1 MQQFFEKYKKQLL
14 RGGVL
19 LLVLITVVASGKQLN
34 VTLLESA
41 IGVVVTPFQDL
52 TTGIS
57 SWVDETVTASRN
69 KTDLKKENTELK
81 NQIAELLEENR
92 RLAMYEEENAQLSL
106 LLKIAQKYPDYES
119 VGATVIAKDP
129 GVWYDGFTIDKG
141 TKHDISANMVLIA
154 PEGLVGKVLESG
166 KTFSKAQSILD
177 SRSAVPAM
185 SVRTGDLGVVKGNF
199 TLSADGLCIMEY
211 IDAQAE
217 IMVGDEIVT
226 SHLSDIYPAG
236 LAIGK
241 VLELETD
248 TNGLTKY
255 AVIQPY
261 VDLKHLDTILVI
273 DKSSAIEKVPTLP
286 NPVTAPAAPEEPTE
300 NAETPDTPPEGEGAE

>member
-19 LLVLITVVASGKQLN
+19 LLVLITVIASGKQLN
-34 VTLLESA
+34 ATLLESA

-57 SWVDETVTASRN
+57 SWVDETITASRN
-69 KTDLKKENTELK
+69 KADLKEENTELK
-81 NQIAELLEENR
+81 NQIADLLEENR
-92 RLAMYEEENAQLSL
+92 RLAMYEAENAKLSA
-106 LLKIAQKYPDYES
+106 LLKIAQRYPDYES
-119 VGATVIAKDP
+119 VGANVIAKDP
-129 GVWYDGFTIDKG
+129 GVWYAGFTIAKG
-141 TKHDISANMVLIA
+141 TTSDISANMVLIA

-166 KTFSKAQSILD
+166 LTFSKAQSILD
-177 SRSAVPAM
+177 SRSSVPAM
-185 SVRTGDLGVVKGNF
+185 SVRTGDLGVVKGDY

-273 DKSSAIEKVPTLP
+273 DKNSVVERAVET
-286 NPVTAPAAPEEPTE
+286 PVTDVPADNADATEPEEPTE
-300 NAETPDTPPEGEGAE
+300 DNQETEASE

>member
-19 LLVLITVVASGKQLN
+19 LLVLITVIASGKQLN
-34 VTLLESA
+34 ATLLESA

-57 SWVDETVTASRN
+57 SWVDETITASRN
-69 KTDLKKENTELK
+69 KADLKEENTELK
-81 NQIAELLEENR
+81 NQIADLLEENR
-92 RLAMYEEENAQLSL
+92 RLAMYEGENAKLSA
-106 LLKIAQKYPDYES
+106 LLKIAQRYPDYES

-141 TKHDISANMVLIA
+141 TKHNISANMVLIA

-166 KTFSKAQSILD
+166 ATFSKAQSILD
-177 SRSAVPAM
+177 SRSSVPAM
-185 SVRTGDLGVVKGNF
+185 SMRTGDLGVVKGNY

-255 AVIQPY
+255 AVIKPY

-273 DKSSAIEKVPTLP
+273 DKNSAVEVPVPQET
-286 NPVTAPAAPEEPTE
+286 PAAETPEEPAEATE
-300 NAETPDTPPEGEGAE
+300 NNQETEASE

>member
-19 LLVLITVVASGKQLN
+19 LLVLITVIASGKQLN
-34 VTLLESA
+34 ATLLESA

-57 SWVDETVTASRN
+57 SWVDETITASRN
-69 KTDLKKENTELK
+69 KADLKEENTELK
-81 NQIAELLEENR
+81 NQIADLLEENR
-92 RLAMYEEENAQLSL
+92 RLAMYEAENAKLSA
-106 LLKIAQKYPDYES
+106 LLKIAQRYPDYES
-119 VGATVIAKDP
+119 VGANVIAKDP

-141 TKHDISANMVLIA
+141 TTSDISANMVLIA

-166 KTFSKAQSILD
+166 LTFSKAQSILD
-177 SRSAVPAM
+177 SRSSVPAM
-185 SVRTGDLGVVKGNF
+185 SVRTGNLGVVKGDY

-255 AVIQPY
+255 AVIQHY
-261 VDLKHLDTILVI
+261 VDLKHLVTFLVI
-273 DKSSAIEKVPTLP
+273 DKYSVVERAVET
-286 NPVTAPAAPEEPTE
+286 PVTDVPADNADATEPEEPTE
-300 NAETPDTPPEGEGAE
+300 DNQETEASE

>member
-1 MQQFFEKYKKQLL
+1 MQQFFEKYKKQIL

-19 LLVLITVVASGKQLN
+19 LLVLITVIASGKQLN
-34 VTLLESA
+34 ATLLESA
-41 IGVVVTPFQDL
+41 VGVVVTPFQDL

-57 SWVDETVTASRN
+57 TWVDETITSARN
-69 KTDLKKENTELK
+69 KADLKEENAELK

-92 RLAMYEEENAQLSL
+92 RLAMYEGENAKLSA
-106 LLKIAQKYPDYES
+106 LLKIAQRYPDYES
-119 VGATVIAKDP
+119 VGATIIAKDP

-141 TKHDISANMVLIA
+141 TTSDITANMVLIA

-166 KTFSKAQSILD
+166 ATFSKAQSILD
-177 SRSAVPAM
+177 SRSSVPAM
-185 SVRTGDLGVVKGNF
+185 SMRTGDLGVVKGDY
-199 TLSADGLCIMEY
+199 TRSADGLCIMEY

-217 IMVGDEIVT
+217 ILVGDEIVT

-248 TNGLTKY
+248 TSGLTKY

-273 DKSSAIEKVPTLP
+273 DKNSAVEAPVPQET
-286 NPVTAPAAPEEPTE
+286 PA
-300 NAETPDTPPEGEGAE
+300 AETPAESTEPAENSQETEASE

>member
-1 MQQFFEKYKKQLL
+1 MQQFFEKYKKQIL

-19 LLVLITVVASGKQLN
+19 LLVLITVIASGKQLN
-34 VTLLESA
+34 ATLLESA

-57 SWVDETVTASRN
+57 SWVDETITSARN
-69 KTDLKKENTELK
+69 KTDLKEENTELK

-92 RLAMYEEENAQLSL
+92 RLAMYEGENARLSA
-106 LLKIAQKYPDYES
+106 LLKIAQRYPDYES
-119 VGATVIAKDP
+119 VGANIIAKDP

-141 TKHDISANMVLIA
+141 TKANISANMVLIA

-166 KTFSKAQSILD
+166 MTFSKAQSILD
-177 SRSAVPAM
+177 SRSSVPAM
-185 SVRTGDLGVVKGNF
+185 SMRTGDLGVVKGDYS
-199 TLSADGLCIMEY
+199 LADDGLCIMEY

-255 AVIQPY
+255 AVIEPY

-273 DKSSAIEKVPTLP
+273 DKSSAIEAPVPQDTP
-286 NPVTAPAAPEEPTE
+286 EPVEPTE
-300 NAETPDTPPEGEGAE
+300 PVEPDAPAENDQETEGTE

>member
-1 MQQFFEKYKKQLL
+1 MQQFFEKYKKQIL

-19 LLVLITVVASGKQLN
+19 LLVLITVIASGKQLN
-34 VTLLESA
+34 ATLLESA

-57 SWVDETVTASRN
+57 SWVDETITSARN
-69 KTDLKKENTELK
+69 KTDLKEENTELK

-92 RLAMYEEENAQLSL
+92 RLAMYEGENARLSA
-106 LLKIAQKYPDYES
+106 LLKIAQRYPDYES
-119 VGATVIAKDP
+119 VGANIIAKDP

-141 TKHDISANMVLIA
+141 TKANISANMVLIA

-166 KTFSKAQSILD
+166 MTFSKAQSILD
-177 SRSAVPAM
+177 SRSSVPAM
-185 SVRTGDLGVVKGNF
+185 SMRTGDLGVVKGDYS
-199 TLSADGLCIMEY
+199 LADDGLCIMEY

-255 AVIQPY
+255 AVIEPY

-273 DKSSAIEKVPTLP
+273 DKSSAIEVPVPQDTP
-286 NPVTAPAAPEEPTE
+286 EPAASTEPADPAEPAENDQETE
-300 NAETPDTPPEGEGAE
+300 GTE

>member
-19 LLVLITVVASGKQLN
+19 LMVLITVIASGKQLN
-34 VTLLESA
+34 ATLLESA

-52 TTGIS
+52 TTGIT
-57 SWVDETVTASRN
+57 SWVDETITEYRN
-69 KTDLKKENTELK
+69 KADLKEENTELK

-92 RLAMYEEENAQLSL
+92 RLAMYESENANLSA
-106 LLKIAQKYPDYES
+106 LLKIAQRYPNYKS
-119 VGATVIAKDP
+119 TGATIIAKDP
-129 GVWYDGFTIDKG
+129 GVWYNGFTIDKG
-141 TKHDISANMVLIA
+141 TTSDVSANMVLIA

-166 KTFSKAQSILD
+166 LTFSKAQSILD
-177 SRSAVPAM
+177 SRSSVPAM
-185 SVRTGDLGVVKGNF
+185 STRTGDLGVVKGNY
-199 TLSADGLCIMEY
+199 TLSADGLCMMEY

-236 LAIGK
+236 LPIGK

-255 AVIQPY
+255 AIIQPY

-273 DKSSAIEKVPTLP
+273 DKSSAIEA
-286 NPVTAPAAPEEPTE
+286 PVVETPEVTETPAEPEDT
-300 NAETPDTPPEGEGAE
+300 AETPLETEESE

>member
-14 RGGVL
+14 RGSVL
-19 LLVLITVVASGKQLN
+19 LLVLITVIASGKQLN
-34 VTLLESA
+34 ATLLESA

-57 SWVDETVTASRN
+57 SWIDETVTASRN
-69 KTDLKKENTELK
+69 KTDLKEENTELK
-81 NQIAELLEENR
+81 NQIADLLEENR
-92 RLAMYEEENAQLSL
+92 RLAMYEQENTKLSA
-106 LLKIAQKYPDYES
+106 LLKIAQRYPDYES

-141 TKHDISANMVLIA
+141 TSSDISANMVLIA

-166 KTFSKAQSILD
+166 LTFSKAQSILD
-177 SRSAVPAM
+177 SRSSVPAM
-185 SVRTGDLGVVKGNF
+185 SVRTGDLGVVKGDY

-211 IDAQAE
+211 IDGQAE

-226 SHLSDIYPAG
+226 SHLSDIYPSG

-241 VLELETD
+241 VLEIETD

-273 DKSSAIEKVPTLP
+273 DKNSAVAA
-286 NPVTAPAAPEEPTE
+286 PVTEPVT
-300 NAETPDTPPEGEGAE
+300 DTADDTADDTEGEKTEEDTQGTEETE

>member
-19 LLVLITVVASGKQLN
+19 LLVVITVIASGKQLN
-34 VTLLESA
+34 ATLLESA

-57 SWVDETVTASRN
+57 SWVDETITASRN
-69 KTDLKKENTELK
+69 KADLKEENTELK
-81 NQIAELLEENR
+81 NQIADLLEENR
-92 RLAMYEEENAQLSL
+92 RLSMYEEENAKLSA
-106 LLKIAQKYPDYES
+106 LLKIAQRYPDYES
-119 VGATVIAKDP
+119 VGANVIAKDP

-141 TKHDISANMVLIA
+141 TNADISANMVLIA

-166 KTFSKAQSILD
+166 LTFSKAQSILD
-177 SRSAVPAM
+177 SRSSVPAM
-185 SVRTGDLGVVKGNF
+185 SVRTGDLGVVKGNY

-273 DKSSAIEKVPTLP
+273 DKNSAVEAPVPQDT
-286 NPVTAPAAPEEPTE
+286 PA
-300 NAETPDTPPEGEGAE
+300 AETPTEPADENPETEGSE

>member
-1 MQQFFEKYKKQLL
+1 MQQFFEKYKKHLL

-19 LLVLITVVASGKQLN
+19 LLVLITVIASGKQLN
-34 VTLLESA
+34 ATLLESA

-57 SWVDETVTASRN
+57 SWVDETITASRN
-69 KTDLKKENTELK
+69 KADLKEENTELK
-81 NQIAELLEENR
+81 NQIADLLEENR
-92 RLAMYEEENAQLSL
+92 RLAMYEGENARLSA
-106 LLKIAQKYPDYES
+106 LLKIAQRYPDYES
-119 VGATVIAKDP
+119 VGATIIAKDP
-129 GVWYDGFTIDKG
+129 GVWYEGFTIDKG
-141 TKHDISANMVLIA
+141 TKYDISANMVLIA

-166 KTFSKAQSILD
+166 ATFSKAQSILD
-177 SRSAVPAM
+177 SRSSVPAM
-185 SVRTGDLGVVKGNF
+185 SMRTGDLGVVKGNY

-255 AVIQPY
+255 AVIKPY

-273 DKSSAIEKVPTLP
+273 DKNSAVEVPVPQET
-286 NPVTAPAAPEEPTE
+286 PVAETPEEPAEATE
-300 NAETPDTPPEGEGAE
+300 NNQETEASE

>member
-19 LLVLITVVASGKQLN
+19 LLVVITVIASGKQLN
-34 VTLLESA
+34 ATLLESA

-57 SWVDETVTASRN
+57 SWVDETITASRN
-69 KTDLKKENTELK
+69 KTDLKEENTELK
-81 NQIAELLEENR
+81 NQIADLLEENR
-92 RLAMYEEENAQLSL
+92 RLAMYEEENAKLSA
-106 LLKIAQKYPDYES
+106 LLKIAQRYPDYES
-119 VGATVIAKDP
+119 VGANVIAKDP

-141 TKHDISANMVLIA
+141 TNADISANMVLIA

-177 SRSAVPAM
+177 SRSSVPAM
-185 SVRTGDLGVVKGNF
+185 STRTGDLGVVKGDY

-273 DKSSAIEKVPTLP
+273 DKNSTV
-286 NPVTAPAAPEEPTE
+286 PAAAAENDTEAPEPTE
-300 NAETPDTPPEGEGAE
+300 ADQEAGDSE

>member
-19 LLVLITVVASGKQLN
+19 LLVLITVIASGKQLN
-34 VTLLESA
+34 ATLLESA

-57 SWVDETVTASRN
+57 SWVDETITASRN
-69 KTDLKKENTELK
+69 KADLKEENTELK
-81 NQIAELLEENR
+81 NQIADLLEENR
-92 RLAMYEEENAQLSL
+92 RLAMYEAENAKLSA
-106 LLKIAQKYPDYES
+106 LLKIAQRYPDYES
-119 VGATVIAKDP
+119 VGANVIAKDP

-141 TKHDISANMVLIA
+141 TTSDISANMVLIA

-166 KTFSKAQSILD
+166 LTFSKAQSILD
-177 SRSAVPAM
+177 SRSSVPAM
-185 SVRTGDLGVVKGNF
+185 SVRTGDLGVVKGDY

-273 DKSSAIEKVPTLP
+273 DKNSVVERAVET
-286 NPVTAPAAPEEPTE
+286 PVTDVPADNADATEPEEPTE
-300 NAETPDTPPEGEGAE
+300 DNQETEASE

>member
-1 MQQFFEKYKKQLL
+1 MQQFFEKYKKQIL

-19 LLVLITVVASGKQLN
+19 LLVLITVIASGKQLN
-34 VTLLESA
+34 ATLLESA
-41 IGVVVTPFQDL
+41 VGVVVTPFQDL

-57 SWVDETVTASRN
+57 TWVDETVTSARN
-69 KTDLKKENTELK
+69 KADLKEENAELK

-92 RLAMYEEENAQLSL
+92 RLAMYEGENAKLSA
-106 LLKIAQKYPDYES
+106 LLKIAQRYPDYES

-141 TKHDISANMVLIA
+141 TTKGITANMVLIA

-166 KTFSKAQSILD
+166 ATFSKAQSILD
-177 SRSAVPAM
+177 SRSSVPAM
-185 SVRTGDLGVVKGNF
+185 SMRTGDLGVVKGDY
-199 TLSADGLCIMEY
+199 TRSADGLCIMEY

-217 IMVGDEIVT
+217 ILVGDEIVT

-248 TNGLTKY
+248 TSGLTKY

-273 DKSSAIEKVPTLP
+273 DKSSAIEVP
-286 NPVTAPAAPEEPTE
+286 VPAEPAMNT
-300 NAETPDTPPEGEGAE
+300 ETPADEIPADENQETGVSE

>member
-19 LLVLITVVASGKQLN
+19 LLVVITVIASGKQLN
-34 VTLLESA
+34 ATLLESA

-57 SWVDETVTASRN
+57 SWVDDTITSARN
-69 KTDLKKENTELK
+69 KTELKEENAELK
-81 NQIAELLEENR
+81 NQIADLLEENR
-92 RLAMYEEENAQLSL
+92 RLAMYEQENAKLSA
-106 LLKIAQKYPDYES
+106 LLKIAQRYPDYES
-119 VGATVIAKDP
+119 VGANIIAKEP
-129 GVWYDGFTIDKG
+129 GVWYDIFTIDKG
-141 TKHDISANMVLIA
+141 TTSDVSANMVLIA

-166 KTFSKAQSILD
+166 LTFSKAQSILD
-177 SRSAVPAM
+177 SRSSVPAM
-185 SVRTGDLGVVKGNF
+185 SVRTGDLGVVKGNY

-241 VLELETD
+241 VLDLETD

-261 VDLKHLDTILVI
+261 VDLKHLDTMLVI
-273 DKSSAIEKVPTLP
+273 DKNNAIEKAVEAPFTEVP
-286 NPVTAPAAPEEPTE
+286 A
-300 NAETPDTPPEGEGAE
+300 AETPVEPVDENQETEASE

>member
-19 LLVLITVVASGKQLN
+19 LLVLITVIASGKQLN
-34 VTLLESA
+34 ATLLESA

-57 SWVDETVTASRN
+57 SWVDETVTSARN
-69 KTDLKKENTELK
+69 KTDLKEENTELK

-92 RLAMYEEENAQLSL
+92 RLAMYEDENAKLSA
-106 LLKIAQKYPDYES
+106 LLKIAQRYPDYDS
-119 VGATVIAKDP
+119 IGATVIAKDP

-141 TKHDISANMVLIA
+141 TTSNISANMVLIA

-177 SRSAVPAM
+177 SRSSVPAM
-185 SVRTGDLGVVKGNF
+185 SMRTGDLGVVKGNY

-273 DKSSAIEKVPTLP
+273 DKNSTVPAAAAENDTE
-286 NPVTAPAAPEEPTE
+286 APAAAPEPKEADQAAGDSE
-300 NAETPDTPPEGEGAE
+300 

>member
-1 MQQFFEKYKKQLL
+1 MQQFFEKYKKHLL

-19 LLVLITVVASGKQLN
+19 LLVLITVIASGKQLN
-34 VTLLESA
+34 ATLLESA

-57 SWVDETVTASRN
+57 SWVDETITASRN
-69 KTDLKKENTELK
+69 KADLKEENTELK
-81 NQIAELLEENR
+81 NQIADLLEENR
-92 RLAMYEEENAQLSL
+92 RLAMYEGENAKLSA
-106 LLKIAQKYPDYES
+106 LLKIAQRYPDYES

-141 TKHDISANMVLIA
+141 TKHNISANMVLIA

-166 KTFSKAQSILD
+166 ATFSKAQSILD
-177 SRSAVPAM
+177 SRSSVPAM
-185 SVRTGDLGVVKGNF
+185 SMRTGDLGVVKGNY

-273 DKSSAIEKVPTLP
+273 DKNSAVEVPVPQET
-286 NPVTAPAAPEEPTE
+286 PAAETPEEPAEATE
-300 NAETPDTPPEGEGAE
+300 NNQETEASE

>member
-19 LLVLITVVASGKQLN
+19 LLVLITVIASGKQLN
-34 VTLLESA
+34 ATLLESA

-57 SWVDETVTASRN
+57 SWVDETIPASRN
-69 KTDLKKENTELK
+69 KADLKEENTELK
-81 NQIAELLEENR
+81 NQIADLLEENR
-92 RLAMYEEENAQLSL
+92 RLAMYEAENAKLSA
-106 LLKIAQKYPDYES
+106 LLKIAQRYPDYES
-119 VGATVIAKDP
+119 VGANVIAKDP

-141 TKHDISANMVLIA
+141 TTSDISANMVLIA

-166 KTFSKAQSILD
+166 LTFSKAQSILD
-177 SRSAVPAM
+177 SRSSVPAM
-185 SVRTGDLGVVKGNF
+185 SVRTGDLGVVKGDY

-255 AVIQPY
+255 AVIRPY

-273 DKSSAIEKVPTLP
+273 DKNSVVERAVET
-286 NPVTAPAAPEEPTE
+286 PVTDVPADNADATEPEEPTE
-300 NAETPDTPPEGEGAE
+300 DNQETEASE

>member
-1 MQQFFEKYKKQLL
+1 MQQFFEKYKKQIL
-14 RGGVL
+14 RGDVL
-19 LLVLITVVASGKQLN
+19 LLVLITVIASGKQLN
-34 VTLLESA
+34 ATLLESA
-41 IGVVVTPFQDL
+41 VGVVVTPFQDL

-57 SWVDETVTASRN
+57 TWVDETVTSARN
-69 KTDLKKENTELK
+69 KADLKEENAELK

-92 RLAMYEEENAQLSL
+92 RLAMYEGENAKLSA
-106 LLKIAQKYPDYES
+106 LLKIAQRYPDYES
-119 VGATVIAKDP
+119 VGATIIAKDP

-141 TKHDISANMVLIA
+141 TTSDITANMVLIA

-166 KTFSKAQSILD
+166 ATFSKAQSILD
-177 SRSAVPAM
+177 SRSSVPAM
-185 SVRTGDLGVVKGNF
+185 SMRTGDLGVVKGDY
-199 TLSADGLCIMEY
+199 TRSADGLCIMEY

-217 IMVGDEIVT
+217 ILVGDEIVT

-248 TNGLTKY
+248 TSGLTKY

-273 DKSSAIEKVPTLP
+273 DKSSAIEASVP
-286 NPVTAPAAPEEPTE
+286 AEPAGNT
-300 NAETPDTPPEGEGAE
+300 ETPADEIPAEETTANENQETGVSE